1 MEQTMGRYNGTLAI
15 TDIQTKDMCNRG
27 TSLERSAEKKEKK
40 KKKKEKKKK
49 ENFKRLV
56 VKLPEVG

>member
-27 TSLERSAEKKEKK
+27 TSLERSAEKKKKTKTKK
-40 KKKKEKKKK
+40 KKKKKKKK
-49 ENFKRLV
+49 GL
-56 VKLPEVG
+56 